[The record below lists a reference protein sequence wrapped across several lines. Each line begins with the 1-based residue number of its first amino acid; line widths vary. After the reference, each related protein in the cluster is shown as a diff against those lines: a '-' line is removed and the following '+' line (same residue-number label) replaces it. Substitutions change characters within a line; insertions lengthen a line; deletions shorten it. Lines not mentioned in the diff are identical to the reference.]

1 MREKQIEPISLTEY
15 QDSLTNR
22 ILPGQLNPDDLYL
35 FNGLGVKG
43 KTKHG
48 FESYATVDELEFYDE
63 SAAGLLIMRHIDSR
77 RKFTDLEFNMS
88 ADGEVIPINGS
99 YLKLKGRS
107 MGHTALR
114 SGYLLPSKLL

>member
-1 MREKQIEPISLTEY
+1 MRSKQIEPISLTEY

-22 ILPGQLNPDDLYL
+22 ILPGQLSPDDLYL

-88 ADGEVIPINGS
+88 ADGEVTPINGS
-99 YLKLKGRS
+99 FLKLTGRR
-107 MGHTALR
+107 MGRTALTE
-114 SGYLLPSKLL
+114 GYLLGERPL